1 MTKKAQ
7 DKSPNQKNS
16 HTTCDKIVN
25 FLNVK
30 RGPTNQ

>member
-7 DKSPNQKNS
+7 RQSPSRQNS

-30 RGPTNQ
+30 RSPTNQ